1 MAFDLTFWNELM
13 QTEQRQNKHD
23 DDDQTDEVN
32 YSIHDSLRT
41 NGERALNHSA
51 NSPHLPK
58 FLPMAAIF
66 TLRCDIARMDAL
78 QIPDACK
85 LQFLRNFS
93 SRGFPRKNK

>member
-41 NGERALNHSA
+41 NG
-51 NSPHLPK
+51 
-58 FLPMAAIF
+58 
-66 TLRCDIARMDAL
+66 
-78 QIPDACK
+78 
-85 LQFLRNFS
+85 
-93 SRGFPRKNK
+93 